1 MGLRS
6 GMAIVDRVLT
16 LLNRRSDWA
25 DRPLAIKAAT
35 PMNTPSMGKVERIS
49 LRKIAGLLPPLLL
62 WQKLRLLIAAASAW
76 SGCKPVGH
84 RVFAGADAVMTTSAS
99 II

>member
-6 GMAIVDRVLT
+6 GVPRSASWLT

-25 DRPLAIKAAT
+25 DCPLALNAAT

-49 LRKIAGLLPPLLL
+49 LRKIAGLLPPLLP
-62 WQKLRLLIAAASAW
+62 WQKLRCSLPRHRLGLGASLSAIASWPA
-76 SGCKPVGH
+76 P
-84 RVFAGADAVMTTSAS
+84 MP
-99 II
+99 